1 MSITAERKKEL
12 AIKFGGGEQNSGSS
26 AVQIAIMSERIRNL
40 TEHLKV
46 HKKDFATRRGLL
58 QLIGQ
63 RRRLLN
69 YVHKLRPEEYSSLI
83 KDLKLR
89 R

>member
-1 MSITAERKKEL
+1 MSITVERKKEL
-12 AIKFGGGEQNSGSS
+12 AVKFGGGEQNSGSS
-26 AVQIAIMSERIRNL
+26 GVQIAIMSERIRNL

-69 YVHKLRPEEYSSLI
+69 YVHKVRPEEYTSLI
-83 KDLKLR
+83 KELELR

>member
-1 MSITAERKKEL
+1 MSLTAERKKEL
-12 AIKFGGGEQNSGSS
+12 AIKFGGGEQNSGAS
-26 AVQIAIMSERIRNL
+26 AVQIAIISERIRNL
-40 TEHLKV
+40 TDHLKV

-58 QLIGQ
+58 QLIAQ

-69 YVHKLRPEEYSSLI
+69 YVHKLRPEEYTSLI
-83 KDLKLR
+83 KDLELR

>member
-1 MSITAERKKEL
+1 MSITSEKKREL
-12 AIKFGGGEQNSGSS
+12 VSSYGANENDSGNTE
-26 AVQIAIMSERIRNL
+26 VQIALMSERIRNL
-40 TEHLKV
+40 TEHLKL

-58 QLIGQ
+58 TIIGK

-69 YVHKLRPEEYSSLI
+69 YLNKRNADSYQALI
-83 KDLKLR
+83 KKLELR

>member
-1 MSITAERKKEL
+1 LSITVERKKEL
-12 AIKFGGGEQNSGSS
+12 AVKFGGGEQNSGSS
-26 AVQIAIMSERIRNL
+26 GVQIAIMSERIRNL

-46 HKKDFATRRGLL
+46 HKRDFATRRGLL

-69 YVHKLRPEEYSSLI
+69 YVHKVRPEEYTSLI
-83 KDLKLR
+83 KELELR

>member
-1 MSITAERKKEL
+1 LSITAERKKEL
-12 AIKFGGGEQNSGSS
+12 VVKYGGGEQNPGSS
-26 AVQIAIMSERIRNL
+26 AVQIAIISERIRNL

-46 HKKDFATRRGLL
+46 HRRDFATRRGLL

-69 YVHKLRPEEYSSLI
+69 YVHRLRPEEYASLI
-83 KDLKLR
+83 KELELR

>member
-1 MSITAERKKEL
+1 MSITGERKKEL
-12 AIKFGGGEQNSGSS
+12 AVKFGGGERNSGSS
-26 AVQIAIMSERIRNL
+26 GVQIAIMSERIRNL

-46 HKKDFATRRGLL
+46 HKQDFATRRGLL

-69 YVHKLRPEEYSSLI
+69 YVHKLRPEEYTSLI
-83 KDLKLR
+83 KELELR

>member
-1 MSITAERKKEL
+1 MSITGERKKEL
-12 AIKFGGGEQNSGSS
+12 AVKFGGGERNSGSS
-26 AVQIAIMSERIRNL
+26 AVQIAIMSECIRNL

-69 YVHKLRPEEYSSLI
+69 YVHRVRPEEYTSLI
-83 KDLKLR
+83 KELELR

>member
-12 AIKFGGGEQNSGSS
+12 AIKVGGGEQNSGSS

-69 YVHKLRPEEYSSLI
+69 YVHKLRPEEYTSLI
-83 KDLKLR
+83 KDLELR

>member
-1 MSITAERKKEL
+1 MSITGERKKEL
-12 AIKFGGGEQNSGSS
+12 AVKFGGGEQNSGSS
-26 AVQIAIMSERIRNL
+26 GVQIAIMSERIRNL

-69 YVHKLRPEEYSSLI
+69 YVHKVRPEEYTSLI
-83 KDLKLR
+83 KELELR

>member
-1 MSITAERKKEL
+1 MSITGERKKEL
-12 AIKFGGGEQNSGSS
+12 AVKFGGGEQNSGSS

-69 YVHKLRPEEYSSLI
+69 YVHKVRPEDYTSLI
-83 KDLKLR
+83 KELELR

>member
-1 MSITAERKKEL
+1 MSITGERKKEL
-12 AIKFGGGEQNSGSS
+12 AVKFGGEERNSGSS
-26 AVQIAIMSERIRNL
+26 GVQIAIMSERIRNL

-69 YVHKLRPEEYSSLI
+69 YVHKLRPEEYTSLI
-83 KDLKLR
+83 KELELR

>member
-46 HKKDFATRRGLL
+46 HQKDFATRRGLL

>member
-1 MSITAERKKEL
+1 MSITVERKKEL
-12 AIKFGGGEQNSGSS
+12 AVKFGGGEQNSGSS
-26 AVQIAIMSERIRNL
+26 GVQIAIMSERIRNL

-46 HKKDFATRRGLL
+46 HKRDFATRRGLL

-69 YVHKLRPEEYSSLI
+69 YVHKVRPEEYTSLI
-83 KDLKLR
+83 KELELR